1 MAWTDS
7 RAFAAMQ
14 LNTLTRGAAYD
25 LDTDSHKCA
34 LFNNSVTPDRTAA
47 LGSIAYNTG
56 TWVTANE
63 VSQAGQWA
71 AAGITLTSVTVAQ
84 ASGVVTFD
92 AADTASGTAATLT
105 NAFGALVYDDTL
117 TTPTADPGISFN
129 YFGGAQSVTAGQLIV
144 VWSANGIVQWT
155 T

>member
-7 RAFAAMQ
+7 RAFAAAQ
-14 LNTLTRGAAYD
+14 LATLTRSATWD
-25 LDTDSHKCA
+25 WDTDAFKAA
-34 LFNNSVTPDRTAA
+34 LFNNSVTPDRTVATA
-47 LGSIAYNTG
+47 SSAYNTG
-56 TWVTANE
+56 TWLTANE

-71 AAGITLTSVTVAQ
+71 AGGVALASVTVAQ

-117 TTPTADPGISFN
+117 TTPTADPGASFN

-144 VWSANGIVQWT
+144 VWSASGIVQWT

>member
-25 LDTDSHKCA
+25 LDTDSHKAA
-34 LFNNSVTPDRTAA
+34 LFNNSVTPDRTVAI
-47 LGSIAYNTG
+47 GSTAYNTG

-71 AAGITLTSVTVAQ
+71 AAGVSLASVTVAQ
-84 ASGVVTFD
+84 AAGVVTFD

-117 TTPTADPGISFN
+117 ATPTADPGISFN